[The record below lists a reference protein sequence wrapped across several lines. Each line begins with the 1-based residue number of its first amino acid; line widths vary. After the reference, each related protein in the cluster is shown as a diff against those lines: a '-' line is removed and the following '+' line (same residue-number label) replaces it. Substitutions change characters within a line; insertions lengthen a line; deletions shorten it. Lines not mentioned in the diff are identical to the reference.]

1 MVEYDYRDLFY
12 QQHQR
17 KDFLIVDAGATVTI
31 VSGEEPTVTGATVEI
46 HTADMKAESFQLD
59 ESVCP
64 EENLKFGLC
73 ESAKVEF
80 IIENKTEIPNL
91 SDYGDFL
98 NIYMYFNGDS
108 DTLFQIGQY
117 ICYKDEYTNN
127 RRQRRIELYDA
138 MFTLNDLDIT
148 SWYNTYFSD
157 GLRHEIIFAVADL
170 FKWIRGDSPYNND
183 KSSPKI
189 DIEIDSEYSLCNG
202 GFPIGKTIESDIV
215 TFSFFM
221 QGVLEFNGSF
231 GHITREG
238 KFKLLTMEWYD
249 KDPARVV
256 TDDTRKPPTNY
267 NDTPTWGIGGID
279 VYDRNNVLKFY
290 VRNTTKKRP
299 SIYVMLDPWVLADR
313 DEGNAY
319 VQSALA
325 RLQNVIYHTNYTPS
339 ETECSGDLCVEVG
352 DRLDVRFNQRGEY
365 DTRNKFRS
373 YVLERHFRGIQSF
386 RDTYT
391 SKGNLKQPIY
401 QITNGNWHVGDSQN
415 SATSGQGTGGVAELN
430 DEHDRRVIALMRN
443 YGEPMLDEPV
453 VDLVYNK
460 TEGQVEIK
468 WTDPADITSYSP
480 LPIEWAGTEVVRKEG
495 SAPLHGWSSVD
506 TEYGGIV
513 LVTSTT
519 RDEYS
524 ETAYVDDTIE
534 PNKRYYYAIRPYYIK
549 LDDAD
554 HPIKQ
559 YRWTKIISVDTQRI
573 IEAPTI
579 LSDIITVDHTSV
591 TLWYFIPVLETGS
604 YSYIKL
610 VAKKDNIPTSV
621 TDGDKIITLEEPQSV
636 TRLGTV
642 TVTGLDELSQY
653 FFVIFVE
660 DDSGM
665 TASSEAVGCMTEETL
680 IPPEL
685 QPYVDLLAS
694 YGVGLNQTSSLLDCQ
709 NYQGN
714 SNTVSMEGYS
724 VCIAGNFNV
733 NGNQYDFYVMDNC
746 EISVTT
752 DDNSASVAYSC
763 VMAPYDTIQTWGRSM
778 WGPYS
783 ESGNHIDYLALGTWV
798 PAVPMSFY
806 RPYNVDTVG
815 INFTT
820 SFNSMLE
827 CMQYLTAH
835 FRRCNLKVNGNDWL
849 VV

>member
-80 IIENKTEIPNL
+80 IIANKTDIPNL

-98 NIYMYFNGDS
+98 NIYIYFNGDS

-157 GLRHEIIFAVADL
+157 GNTHGIIWAIADL
-170 FKWIRGDSPYNND
+170 FKWIRGDSPYNTD
-183 KSSPKI
+183 ASGSPEI
-189 DIEIDSEYSLCNG
+189 NIEVDSEYTLCNG
-202 GFPIGKTIESDIV
+202 DFPIGKTIESDTV
-215 TFSFFM
+215 TFNFFM
-221 QGVLEFNGSF
+221 SGVLEFNGSF

-238 KFKLLTMEWYD
+238 KFKMVTMAWYD
-249 KDPARVV
+249 GEPVRIV
-256 TDDTRKPPTNY
+256 TDNYRKPPTNY
-267 NDTPTWGIGGID
+267 NDTATWGIGGID
-279 VYDRNNVLKFY
+279 VYDRNNVRKFKI
-290 VRNTTKKRP
+290 RNTTKKRP

-313 DEGNAY
+313 NEGDSY
-319 VQSALA
+319 VQTALE
-325 RLQNVIYHTNYTPS
+325 RLQNTIYHTNYTPS
-339 ETECSGDLCVEVG
+339 ETECNGDLCVEVG
-352 DRLDVRFNQRGEY
+352 DRLDVRFTQRGEY

-373 YVLERHFRGIQSF
+373 YVLERHFKGIQSF

-460 TEGQVEIK
+460 TDGQVEIK

-480 LPIEWAGTEVVRKEG
+480 LPIAWAGTEVVRKEG

-506 TEYGGIV
+506 SEYGGTV

-524 ETAYVDDTIE
+524 STAYVDDTIE

-549 LDDAD
+549 LDDAE

-559 YRWTKIISVDTQRI
+559 YRWTKIYSVDTQRTI
-573 IEAPTI
+573 VAPSIFDVVVGGKKKWDGSEVAIMWSGENNSLTI
-579 LSDIITVDHTSV
+579 QYTNSSLVFKLYTGTTNIYTFTSPV
-591 TLWYFIPVLETGS
+591 GTATLDASKISISFLKDDTLEVAKPSFIYDTGS
-604 YSYIKL
+604 STYSY
-610 VAKKDNIPTSV
+610 NQESPT
-621 TDGDKIITLEEPQSV
+621 DAEM
-636 TRLGTV
+636 
-642 TVTGLDELSQY
+642 GLIYTWLSA
-653 FFVIFVE
+653 
-660 DDSGM
+660 GLP
-665 TASSEAVGCMTEETL
+665 SE
-680 IPPEL
+680 
-685 QPYVDLLAS
+685 
-694 YGVGLNQTSSLLDCQ
+694 
-709 NYQGN
+709 
-714 SNTVSMEGYS
+714 
-724 VCIAGNFNV
+724 
-733 NGNQYDFYVMDNC
+733 
-746 EISVTT
+746 
-752 DDNSASVAYSC
+752 
-763 VMAPYDTIQTWGRSM
+763 
-778 WGPYS
+778 
-783 ESGNHIDYLALGTWV
+783 
-798 PAVPMSFY
+798 
-806 RPYNVDTVG
+806 
-815 INFTT
+815 
-820 SFNSMLE
+820 
-827 CMQYLTAH
+827 
-835 FRRCNLKVNGNDWL
+835 
-849 VV
+849 

>member
-80 IIENKTEIPNL
+80 IIENKTDIPNL
-91 SDYGDFL
+91 TSTNYGDFL

-170 FKWIRGDSPYNND
+170 FRWIRGDSPYNND

-391 SKGNLKQPIY
+391 SKGNLKQPTY
-401 QITNGNWHVGDSQN
+401 QIANGNWHVGDSQN

-443 YGEPMLDEPV
+443 YGEPMLDEPI

-460 TEGQVEIK
+460 TDGQVEIK

-506 TEYGGIV
+506 SEYGGTV

-524 ETAYVDDTIE
+524 STAYVDDTIE
-534 PNKRYYYAIRPYYIK
+534 PNKRYYYAIRPYFIK
-549 LDDAD
+549 EAGEN
-554 HPIKQ
+554 PIKQ
-559 YRWTKIISVDTQRI
+559 YRWTKIFSVDTQRTI
-573 IEAPTI
+573 DAPSIFDVVVGGKKKWDGSEVAIMWSGENNSLTI
-579 LSDIITVDHTSV
+579 QYTNSSLVFKLYTGTTNIYTFTSPV
-591 TLWYFIPVLETGS
+591 GTATLDASKISISFLKDDTLEVAKPSFIYDTGS
-604 YSYIKL
+604 STYSY
-610 VAKKDNIPTSV
+610 NQESPT
-621 TDGDKIITLEEPQSV
+621 DAEM
-636 TRLGTV
+636 
-642 TVTGLDELSQY
+642 GLIYDWLSA
-653 FFVIFVE
+653 
-660 DDSGM
+660 GL
-665 TASSEAVGCMTEETL
+665 SSE
-680 IPPEL
+680 
-685 QPYVDLLAS
+685 
-694 YGVGLNQTSSLLDCQ
+694 
-709 NYQGN
+709 
-714 SNTVSMEGYS
+714 
-724 VCIAGNFNV
+724 
-733 NGNQYDFYVMDNC
+733 
-746 EISVTT
+746 
-752 DDNSASVAYSC
+752 
-763 VMAPYDTIQTWGRSM
+763 
-778 WGPYS
+778 
-783 ESGNHIDYLALGTWV
+783 
-798 PAVPMSFY
+798 
-806 RPYNVDTVG
+806 
-815 INFTT
+815 
-820 SFNSMLE
+820 
-827 CMQYLTAH
+827 
-835 FRRCNLKVNGNDWL
+835 
-849 VV
+849 